1 MVALRV
7 RSSARAGE
15 QALPPEQEYDYPTM
29 LNKALPLEIRVLGWT
44 DVAPEFNAR
53 HVLPLGSCVPIVA
66 CKTGSE
72 VHPCCSACS

>member
-1 MVALRV
+1 M

-44 DVAPEFNAR
+44 DVAPDFNAR
-53 HVLPLGSCVPIVA
+53 HVLAARVLLFY
-66 CKTGSE
+66 
-72 VHPCCSACS
+72 CCMQDRL